1 MEERYDVMKCPNC
14 GKEMHKGVTTKSQ
27 RPWLDWYP
35 GREAPGSGW
44 AMRKVPDAKQA
55 EDLSKGVRFVGS
67 LWDWYL
73 NYNPSWYCHEC
84 GLLLIDTQVEL
95 ER

>member
-1 MEERYDVMKCPNC
+1 MEERYDSFICPNC
-14 GKEMHKGVTTKSQ
+14 GKEMRMGVTTKSQ

-35 GREAPGSGW
+35 GRQAPSLW
-44 AMRKVPDAKQA
+44 KQSKVPDAKRT
-55 EDLSKGVRFVGS
+55 EDLAGGVRFVGD
-67 LWDWYL
+67 LWSRYL
-73 NYNPSWYCHEC
+73 DYNPSWYCHEC